1 MKGQIQ
7 KHRFYRT
14 NNGSWFIDL
23 TDWTGP
29 IGELQM
35 VAGADTL
42 PDELSDGK
50 NEVFLEVSRRR
61 QLLNITKN

>member
-7 KHRFYRT
+7 KHRFSRT

-23 TDWTGP
+23 PDWTGP

-35 VAGADTL
+35 VAGPIL
-42 PDELSDGK
+42 YWMS
-50 NEVFLEVSRRR
+50 
-61 QLLNITKN
+61 